1 MINLSIIS
9 CVVEFWKLVFWS
21 IDPHR
26 RYWRATESGSRAR
39 SRSLGSRRWVPP
51 LPLYTRDQRPHTGPW
66 SRGSRGPDPAS
77 APGAGPPSGPRAPE
91 PSPEPGEA
99 PQREPEPGRSLAT
112 PRWWWPALYR
122 SPNPHP
128 HPNPNQDQ
136 RSSLTS
142 WSWLLV
148 LEQRERVRA
157 LMNICVWV
165 WRYRLDTPPEERRR
179 ALCVGTTI
187 KESVLS
193 GWIY

>member
-51 LPLYTRDQRPHTGPW
+51 RPLYTRDLQPHTGPW
-66 SRGSRGPDPAS
+66 SRGPRGPDPAS
-77 APGAGPPSGPRAPE
+77 VPGAGPPSGPRAPE

-112 PRWWWPALYR
+112 PRWWWPGLYR
-122 SPNPHP
+122 SPNPNPTPTPNPNPHP
-128 HPNPNQDQ
+128 HPNQDQ

-142 WSWLLV
+142 WSWLL
-148 LEQRERVRA
+148 EHCRERECAR
-157 LMNICVWV
+157 W
-165 WRYRLDTPPEERRR
+165 
-179 ALCVGTTI
+179 
-187 KESVLS
+187 
-193 GWIY
+193 WIYACECDVID